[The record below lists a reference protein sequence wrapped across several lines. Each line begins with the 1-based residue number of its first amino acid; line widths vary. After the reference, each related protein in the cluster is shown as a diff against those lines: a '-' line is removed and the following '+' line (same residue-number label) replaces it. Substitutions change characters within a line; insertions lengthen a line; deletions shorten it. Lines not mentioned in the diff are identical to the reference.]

1 MQLKNSFTSCTIT
14 TSTNGSEDEKIHCFK
29 LGQPLEAGRSV
40 LKDETA
46 KLNSVT
52 INIDKDYPF
61 ATEDREEIEDN
72 EAIVDDD
79 DDDNNKDIDEIMS
92 SDDNE
97 M

>member
-1 MQLKNSFTSCTIT
+1 MNGLGLVEMQLKNSFTSCAIT

-40 LKDETA
+40 LKNETA

-61 ATEDREEIEDN
+61 ATEDEEIENN

-79 DDDNNKDIDEIMS
+79 DDNNNEDIDEIM
-92 SDDNE
+92 
-97 M
+97 